1 MTAPIWMALPPE
13 VHSTLLSSGPGP
25 GPLLAAA
32 TQWAS
37 LSAEYASAASEL
49 TGMLGAVQSGAWQG
63 PSADQYT
70 AAHGPYLEWLLDSGV
85 KSTFAAALHET
96 AAGAYTAALAAM
108 PSLPE
113 LAANHA
119 IHTALVATNFFGL
132 NTIPIAVN
140 EADYIR
146 MWIQAAETMTA
157 YQAVAESTMAAV
169 PVTSP
174 APAIVAPGGEAASTA
189 ANVQN
194 AAAAPAAA
202 AGRSLDQADA
212 TATTQ
217 TTTSWQDQL
226 AALIQQY
233 TSNFAWPVSK
243 DLNPGGWPI
252 PAGPFTSGLVNLF
265 SNIPGMT
272 PTLASAL
279 AWATFHTL
287 MIFWPIGQTV
297 IQTAVIGAAVG
308 AVPAAVAATGSLGAL
323 GALGAVGAAAP
334 TPMPAPAAATSVGGT
349 PAMTTTSAPAPSPTV
364 THTSSVSTST
374 PSPAPAPTGGGPGA
388 SGPGPGIG
396 PTTSNPLGT
405 GMGDSFYA
413 AQASGLGTGSTL
425 AERRTRRRE
434 RDLDDELSRD
444 EDAALPH
451 DEAARERLRAHARDR
466 GLGREYMDLEDEVS
480 ATRRGIGSLGMGAVP
495 PASGKVTV
503 TRGTLDGTRTV
514 PMMPSSWQPDGS
526 G

>member
-1 MTAPIWMALPPE
+1 
-13 VHSTLLSSGPGP
+13 
-25 GPLLAAA
+25 
-32 TQWAS
+32 
-37 LSAEYASAASEL
+37 
-49 TGMLGAVQSGAWQG
+49 MLGAVQTGAWQG

-70 AAHGPYLEWLLDSGV
+70 AAHGPYLAWLLDSGV

-119 IHTALVATNFFGL
+119 IHTALVATNFFGV

-157 YQAVAESTMAAV
+157 YQAVAESALAAV

-174 APAIVAPGGEAASTA
+174 APAIVAPGGEAASA
-189 ANVQN
+189 AAAVQS
-194 AAAAPAAA
+194 AAAAPAAQS
-202 AGRSLDQADA
+202 GSNLDQADA
-212 TATTQ
+212 TATAQSTA
-217 TTTSWQDQL
+217 SWQDQL

-252 PAGPFTSGLVNLF
+252 PSCPFTSGLINLF

-297 IQTAVIGAAVG
+297 IQAAVIGAAVG

-323 GALGAVGAAAP
+323 GALGAVGAGAP
-334 TPMPAPAAATSVGGT
+334 APMPAPAAATSVGGA
-349 PAMTTTSAPAPSPTV
+349 PAMATTSAPAPSPTV
-364 THTSSVSTST
+364 THSSMSSPT
-374 PSPAPAPTGGGPGA
+374 PSPAPSPAGGGPATG
-388 SGPGPGIG
+388 GPGPGIG

-425 AERRTRRRE
+425 AERRARRRE
-434 RDLDDELSRD
+434 RDLESELSSG
-444 EDAALPH
+444 EEAMLSH
-451 DEAARERLRAHARDR
+451 DDAARERLRAHARDG

-495 PASGKVTV
+495 PAVGKVTV
-503 TRGTLDGTRTV
+503 TRGTLGGTRTV
-514 PMMPSSWQPDGS
+514 PMMPSSWQPDGT

>member
-1 MTAPIWMALPPE
+1 MALPPE

-32 TQWAS
+32 TQWSS
-37 LSAEYASAASEL
+37 LGAEYAAAASEL
-49 TGMLGAVQSGAWQG
+49 TAMLGAVQAGAWQG

-70 AAHGPYLEWLLDSGV
+70 AAHGPYLDWLLDSGV

-119 IHTALVATNFFGL
+119 LHGALVATNFFGI

-146 MWIQAAETMTA
+146 MWIQAAETMTV
-157 YQAVAESTMAAV
+157 YQAVAASTLAAV
-169 PVTSP
+169 PVTTP
-174 APAIVAPGGEAASTA
+174 APAILAPGGEAASTA
-189 ANVQN
+189 AVTQS
-194 AAAAPAAA
+194 AAAAPAAE

-212 TATTQ
+212 TATAQ
-217 TTTSWQDQL
+217 STTSWQDQL

-252 PAGPFTSGLVNLF
+252 PAVPFANGLTNLL
-265 SNIPGMT
+265 SSIPGMS
-272 PTLASAL
+272 PALASAL

-297 IQTAVIGAAVG
+297 IQAAVIGAAVA

-323 GALGAVGAAAP
+323 GALGAVGAGVPAP
-334 TPMPAPAAATSVGGT
+334 VPAPAATAPVGGA

-364 THTSSVSTST
+364 AHTRSVGTSA
-374 PSPAPAPTGGGPGA
+374 PSPAPAPSGGGPAAG
-388 SGPGPGIG
+388 GPGPGIG
-396 PTTSNPLGT
+396 PTTSNPLGA
-405 GMGDSFYA
+405 GLGESFYA
-413 AQASGLGTGSTL
+413 AQASGLGTGNTL
-425 AERRTRRRE
+425 AERRARRRE
-434 RDLDDELSRD
+434 RDLADELSSG
-444 EDAALPH
+444 EDAALSQ
-451 DEAARERLRAHARDR
+451 DESARERLRAHARDR
-466 GLGREYMDLEDEVS
+466 GLGREYMDLENEVS
-480 ATRRGIGSLGMGAVP
+480 ATSRGIGSLGVGAVP
-495 PASGKVTV
+495 PAAGKVTV

>member
-1 MTAPIWMALPPE
+1 MALPPE

-25 GPLLAAA
+25 GALLAAA
-32 TQWAS
+32 AQWTS
-37 LSAEYASAASEL
+37 LGAEYASAASEL
-49 TGMLGAVQSGAWQG
+49 TGMLAAVQTGVWQG
-63 PSADQYT
+63 PSADQYAT
-70 AAHGPYLEWLLDSGV
+70 AHGPYLGWLLDSGV

-108 PSLPE
+108 PSLAE

-119 IHTALVATNFFGL
+119 LHTALAATNFFGV

-146 MWIQAAETMTA
+146 MWVQAAETMTV
-157 YQAVAESTMAAV
+157 YQAVAESALTAV
-169 PVTSP
+169 PTTSP
-174 APAIVAPGGEAASTA
+174 APAILAPGGEASATA
-189 ANVQN
+189 ATVQS
-194 AAAAPAAA
+194 AAAAPAAQ
-202 AGRSLDQADA
+202 AGSSLDQADA
-212 TATTQ
+212 TADAQ

-252 PAGPFTSGLVNLF
+252 PSGPFTSGLVNLF

-272 PTLASAL
+272 PALASAL

-297 IQTAVIGAAVG
+297 IQAAVIGAAVA

-323 GALGAVGAAAP
+323 GALGAVGAGAP
-334 TPMPAPAAATSVGGT
+334 APVPAPALATSVGGA
-349 PAMTTTSAPAPSPTV
+349 PAMTT
-364 THTSSVSTST
+364 ST
-374 PSPAPAPTGGGPGA
+374 PAPAPTGMPTHTASTPVPSPSPSSIGGGPAGG
-388 SGPGPGIG
+388 GPGPGVG

-413 AQASGLGTGSTL
+413 VSASGLGTGSTL
-425 AERRTRRRE
+425 AERRARRRG
-434 RDLDDELSRD
+434 RDFDLD
-444 EDAALPH
+444 AAGD
-451 DEAARERLRAHARDR
+451 DEAVLPEAELARERARAQAHLRGR
-466 GLGREYMDLEDEVS
+466 GHEYMDLEDEVS
-480 ATRRGIGSLGMGAVP
+480 ASSRGIGSLGLGAVP
-495 PASGKVTV
+495 PAAGKVSV
-503 TRGTLDGTRTV
+503 TRDTLGGTRTV
-514 PMMPSSWQPDGS
+514 PMMPSSWDPDGA

>member
-119 IHTALVATNFFGL
+119 IHTALVATNFFGV
-132 NTIPIAVN
+132 NTIPIAAN

-157 YQAVAESTMAAV
+157 YQAVTESTLAVV

-189 ANVQN
+189 ASVQN

-297 IQTAVIGAAVG
+297 IQAAVIGAAVG

-334 TPMPAPAAATSVGGT
+334 APMPAPAAATSVGGA

-364 THTSSVSTST
+364 THSSSVSTST
-374 PSPAPAPTGGGPGA
+374 PSPAPAPAGGGPGA
-388 SGPGPGIG
+388 GGPGPGIG
-396 PTTSNPLGT
+396 PTTPNPLGT
-405 GMGDSFYA
+405 GTGDSFYA

-444 EDAALPH
+444 EDAALLH
-451 DEAARERLRAHARDR
+451 DEAASERLRAHARDR

-495 PASGKVTV
+495 PAAGKVTV

-514 PMMPSSWQPDGS
+514 PVMPSSWQPDGS

>member
-1 MTAPIWMALPPE
+1 MALPPE

-32 TQWAS
+32 TQWTS

-49 TGMLGAVQSGAWQG
+49 TAMLGAVQAGAWQG

-70 AAHGPYLEWLLDSGV
+70 AAHGPYLDWLLGSGV

-119 IHTALVATNFFGL
+119 LHTALVATNFFGV

-157 YQAVAESTMAAV
+157 YQAVAESALAAV

-174 APAIVAPGGEAASTA
+174 APAILAPGGEAASTA
-189 ANVQN
+189 AAVQS
-194 AAAAPAAA
+194 AAAAPAAQS
-202 AGRSLDQADA
+202 GSNLDQADA
-212 TATTQ
+212 TATAQ
-217 TTTSWQDQL
+217 STTSWQDQL

-252 PAGPFTSGLVNLF
+252 PSGPFTSGLINLF

-297 IQTAVIGAAVG
+297 IQAAVIGAAVG

-323 GALGAVGAAAP
+323 GALGAVGAGAP
-334 TPMPAPAAATSVGGT
+334 APMPAPAAATSVGGA

-364 THTSSVSTST
+364 THTSSMSSPT
-374 PSPAPAPTGGGPGA
+374 PSPAPSPAGGGPATG
-388 SGPGPGIG
+388 GPGPGIG

-444 EDAALPH
+444 EDTALPH

-495 PASGKVTV
+495 PAVGKVTV
-503 TRGTLDGTRTV
+503 TRGTLGGTRTV
-514 PMMPSSWQPDGS
+514 PMMPSSWHLDGS
-526 G
+526 GGTG